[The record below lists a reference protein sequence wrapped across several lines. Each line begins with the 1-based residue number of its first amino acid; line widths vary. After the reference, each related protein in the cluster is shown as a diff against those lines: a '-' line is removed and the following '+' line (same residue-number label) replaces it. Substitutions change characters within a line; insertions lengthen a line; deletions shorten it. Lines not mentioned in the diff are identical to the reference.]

1 MATSNPFNP
10 WTPTVNPVRTNHWTA
25 RVRAWRLSLGL
36 ILVNVAGAVIAT
48 CATNRP
54 IHQPGAGDWPC
65 SFLAWLHI
73 VGAWI
78 HGDFSSL
85 CAIRWPW
92 TIILI
97 SGIATV
103 LVGAPLIAFLC
114 LGWYARYDEFRN
126 SLKNDALDAYLKR
139 FWSKSLLKTIRYAE
153 QQGGPVFTSDTERL
167 SQFSAYWPTL
177 GDRLFA
183 NIYHAQYG
191 LWVFVPPF
199 LILLVVTYAITAV
212 VAWLCTVGACA
223 STNTATCIF
232 GLGTPM
238 VVSAIAGAL
247 MFVVSDS
254 VLNIRRRA
262 LNASDVYWY
271 SLRLFLAM
279 PLAVVAADAPSSGA
293 PPHVLIAFTLTTL
306 PVEEIIKVIRRIAA
320 TNVTALEIEKSKPDE
335 LLQLSGVTT
344 FVTATLHA
352 EGITSIEQM
361 AAADPVTLSIRTG
374 FPFRFTLRLGSQA
387 IVRRHFGTD
396 ASKLL
401 PIGLADVVPIYL
413 LVLALDGNQPVG
425 VPLNRPQLDEPETI
439 VNAAA
444 TCLFSG
450 TPTGLDMEKQAPLIV
465 KMKFRQIA
473 AEEYTSMLARITP
486 LDPAL

>member
-1 MATSNPFNP
+1 M
-10 WTPTVNPVRTNHWTA
+10 
-25 RVRAWRLSLGL
+25 
-36 ILVNVAGAVIAT
+36 
-48 CATNRP
+48 
-54 IHQPGAGDWPC
+54 
-65 SFLAWLHI
+65 
-73 VGAWI
+73 
-78 HGDFSSL
+78 
-85 CAIRWPW
+85 
-92 TIILI
+92 
-97 SGIATV
+97 

-167 SQFSAYWPTL
+167 SQFPAHWPTL

-183 NIYHAQYG
+183 NIYHDQYG

-212 VAWLCTVGACA
+212 AAWLCTVGACA
-223 STNTATCIF
+223 SGGTATCIF
-232 GLGTPM
+232 GLGTSM
-238 VVSAIAGAL
+238 IVSAIAGAL

-279 PLAVVAADAPSSGA
+279 PLAVVAAGA
-293 PPHVLIAFTLTTL
+293 ATSNDSTHVLGAFALTTM
-306 PVEEIIKVIRRIAA
+306 PVEAIIKAIRRVAA
-320 TNVTALEIEKSKPDE
+320 FNLNQSEKVDSVPDE
-335 LLQLSGVTT
+335 LIQLNGVTKY
-344 FVTATLHA
+344 VTASLHA

-361 AAADPVTLSIRTG
+361 ATADPVTLSIRTG
-374 FPFRFTLRLGSQA
+374 FPFRFMLRLGSQA
-387 IVRRHFGTD
+387 IVRRHFGSD

-413 LVLALDGNQPVG
+413 LIRMLDGNLPPG
-425 VPLNRPQLDEPETI
+425 FPANALTTNDLEKI
-439 VNAAA
+439 VEAAA
-444 TCLFSG
+444 KCLFSDAPAG
-450 TPTGLDMEKQAPLIV
+450 PDTTTHAPLIV

-473 AEEYTSMLARITP
+473 AEEYTTMLARITP